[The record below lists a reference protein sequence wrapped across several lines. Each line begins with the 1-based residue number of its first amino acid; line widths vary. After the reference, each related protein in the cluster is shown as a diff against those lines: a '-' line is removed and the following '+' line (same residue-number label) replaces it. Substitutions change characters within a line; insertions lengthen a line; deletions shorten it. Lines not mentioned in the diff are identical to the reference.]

1 MNFNLHKFRWNDL
14 RLRNKLMILYFA
26 AVFVP
31 VLLTNICFYTITAD
45 NVRSDKVKD
54 LKQSLERNK
63 DNFRK
68 MVEGIISFS
77 SVIYN
82 DGILYSALDQSYS
95 SESEVLSVYNDVLN
109 NSINRFVPLNKQ
121 FYNAYLYTDNDTL
134 IHSGPVQFID
144 AATRQQGWYQASTH
158 SGGSRKWM
166 LYTNTTTET
175 CEKATAGTPQ
185 RDCTSPYLSVIRELD
200 FYKAYSHYHKIL
212 KVDILAEYLESTL
225 FDRSFPGQIYLS
237 NPEGKVIYS
246 SEEQPSLSPDVT
258 ASKDTTQISSTFDD
272 VDYLQGWQMTGV
284 YPSRIV
290 DQSLLKSRRFIVYLT
305 CANLLFPS
313 MIILLISRS
322 LNSRL
327 GLLLGGIKRVKN
339 QRFEILKAK
348 PASDEIGQLT
358 EEFNRM
364 TEQINGLIQDVYI
377 AELDRRQAQFNAL
390 QSQINPHYLFNTLEA
405 IRMNCLIKG
414 EEETASVI
422 KLLGRGFRRSLSWGQ
437 DLIPLYE
444 EMDFVT
450 DYLDIQQFRFGHR
463 LSYELD
469 LDDPVLEVLLPK
481 MSILPLVE
489 NACIHGIEHSESPG
503 TITVTAKC
511 SQERVIIQVHN
522 NGLAIEPEHLQQ
534 LTVSMENQV
543 MQGKHVGLKNVY
555 NRLKW
560 HFGSEFIFS
569 IHSCQEEGTTVE
581 IQFPAMF
588 KPEPT
593 QWKELQDA

>member
-1 MNFNLHKFRWNDL
+1 MKDNLHPFRWNDL

-31 VLLTNICFYTITAD
+31 VLLTNIFFYTITAD

-82 DGILYSALDQSYS
+82 DGVLYSALDQSYS
-95 SESEVLSVYNDVLN
+95 SESEVLSVYSEVLN

-144 AATRQQGWYQASTH
+144 AATREQGWYRATTR
-158 SGGSRKWM
+158 SGGNRKWL
-166 LYTNTTTET
+166 LYTNTSNAT
-175 CEKATAGTPQ
+175 CENAAKQTPD
-185 RDCTSPYLSVIRELD
+185 RDCTSSYLSVIRELD
-200 FYKAYSHYHKIL
+200 FYKAYSRYHKIL
-212 KVDILAEYLESTL
+212 KVDILPEYLESTL
-225 FDRSFPGQIYLS
+225 FDRSFPGQIYLI

-246 SEEQPSLSPDVT
+246 SEAQPSLRPDVT
-258 ASKDTTQISSTFDD
+258 VSNNTTQISSTFDD
-272 VDYLQGWQMTGV
+272 VDYLKGWQMTGV

-290 DQSLLKSRRFIVYLT
+290 DQSLLKSRRLIVYLT

-313 MIILLISRS
+313 IIILLISRS

-327 GLLLGGIKRVKN
+327 GLLLSGIKRVKN

-364 TEQINGLIQDVYI
+364 TEQIDGLIQDVYI

-414 EEETASVI
+414 EDETASVI

-469 LDDPVLEVLLPK
+469 LDDAVLEVLLPK

-489 NACIHGIEHSESPG
+489 NACIHGIEHSECPG
-503 TITVTAKC
+503 AILVTAKC
-511 SQERVIIQVHN
+511 PQDRVIIRVHN
-522 NGLAIEPEHLQQ
+522 NGLAIEPGQLQQ
-534 LTVSMENQV
+534 LTGSLESQA

-560 HFGSEFIFS
+560 HFGSEFAFS
-569 IHSCQEEGTTVE
+569 ILSGQEEGTTVE
-581 IQFPAMF
+581 IQIPAMF
-588 KPEPT
+588 SPEPAL
-593 QWKELQDA
+593 WKENR